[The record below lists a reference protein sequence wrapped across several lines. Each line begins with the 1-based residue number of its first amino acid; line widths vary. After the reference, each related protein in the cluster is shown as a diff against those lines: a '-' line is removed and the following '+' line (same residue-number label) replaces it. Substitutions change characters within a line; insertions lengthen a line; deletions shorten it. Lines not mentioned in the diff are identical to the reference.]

1 MNIQTILVLKLACIV
16 AVTLTASSCAL
27 VNEPSTAPV
36 VQIDTGLV
44 RGAAVDGVYAWRGI
58 PFVKP
63 PVNELR
69 WRSPQPAEAWSGV
82 RDALGYGA
90 NCAQLNNDMMWF
102 DLGAYSEDCLNVN
115 VWTPEYSGT
124 EKLPVMVWI
133 HGGGY
138 VNGSG
143 NIARLNSPDFAKRGV
158 VLVTF
163 NYRLSAF
170 GFMTHPA
177 LAAAN
182 PDEPSGNYGLQ
193 DAVAVLE
200 WVQNN
205 IGAFGGDA
213 NNVTIFGESAGAG
226 LVNTLLVAP
235 SSADLFHKAISQS
248 SSVGLAPEPYL
259 DRRAGFQPA
268 SDKGGQAFA
277 RKAGIEDYKSA
288 APEVAAAMR
297 ALSTDAA
304 LEVIDF
310 RDRFTP
316 VVDGQFL
323 PAHVGTLLAEGKQ
336 HAVPYITG
344 GVSWEASLG
353 RSIGGPFSPEN
364 LTRIIPVEDKQRLY
378 PELTGP
384 ALEDAVFADLVILAA
399 SNYVS
404 GKMAQHSPA
413 VYRFFFSYVA
423 DARRGKQ
430 PGTAHADDIAFVLGT
445 LDAEADLTEI
455 TSKDLEVSELMQSYW
470 VQFAATGNPNSR
482 DLPAWPPIS
491 ADASPVLE
499 VGDEITLHAE
509 FLSDRLAYHT
519 QRSEK
524 NLAKAR

>member
-69 WRSPQPAEAWSGV
+69 WRSPQPAESWSGV
-82 RDALGYGA
+82 RDALGYGP

-213 NNVTIFGESAGAG
+213 NNVTIFGE
-226 LVNTLLVAP
+226 
-235 SSADLFHKAISQS
+235 
-248 SSVGLAPEPYL
+248 
-259 DRRAGFQPA
+259 
-268 SDKGGQAFA
+268 
-277 RKAGIEDYKSA
+277 
-288 APEVAAAMR
+288 
-297 ALSTDAA
+297 
-304 LEVIDF
+304 
-310 RDRFTP
+310 
-316 VVDGQFL
+316 
-323 PAHVGTLLAEGKQ
+323 
-336 HAVPYITG
+336 
-344 GVSWEASLG
+344 
-353 RSIGGPFSPEN
+353 
-364 LTRIIPVEDKQRLY
+364 
-378 PELTGP
+378 
-384 ALEDAVFADLVILAA
+384 
-399 SNYVS
+399 
-404 GKMAQHSPA
+404 
-413 VYRFFFSYVA
+413 
-423 DARRGKQ
+423 
-430 PGTAHADDIAFVLGT
+430 
-445 LDAEADLTEI
+445 
-455 TSKDLEVSELMQSYW
+455 
-470 VQFAATGNPNSR
+470 
-482 DLPAWPPIS
+482 
-491 ADASPVLE
+491 
-499 VGDEITLHAE
+499 
-509 FLSDRLAYHT
+509 
-519 QRSEK
+519 
-524 NLAKAR
+524 